1 MPRIDATTV
10 AEHHQRRRRAL
21 LDAGMALLAQTG
33 VDGVTPAAVGAAAG
47 LARSSVYQ
55 YFDSSAALLAALV
68 EDAFPRSIARL
79 RRALEGAATPQERIE
94 TYLSASLSLAAD
106 ASYTALHTL
115 ARADVPAPRRDRL
128 AELHRQLYAPLVEAV
143 RELVPIDP
151 ELVTRL
157 LLGLLGAAVQEVR
170 AGAPAAVV
178 ESRMLDLVRSG
189 LKGA

>member
-1 MPRIDATTV
+1 VPRIDATTV

-115 ARADVPAPRRDRL
+115 ARADVPAPCRDRL
-128 AELHRQLYAPLVEAV
+128 AELHGQLYAPLVEAV

>member
-115 ARADVPAPRRDRL
+115 ARADVPAPCRDRL
-128 AELHRQLYAPLVEAV
+128 AELHGQLYAPLVEAV